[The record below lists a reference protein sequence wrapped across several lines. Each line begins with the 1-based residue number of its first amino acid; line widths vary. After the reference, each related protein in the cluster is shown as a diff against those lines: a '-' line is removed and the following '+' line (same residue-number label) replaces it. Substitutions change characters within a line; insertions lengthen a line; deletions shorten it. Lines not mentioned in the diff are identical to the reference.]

1 MIPRPGRVNPTAVRL
16 LFETLAGLQSG
27 SLKQSSWMLG
37 FERRE
42 RERWVILGR
51 AVAYRALHCGRPLL
65 SPHLSETLRRRRC
78 GCERRSV
85 LLNPTTHCGWAA
97 AGAAPEGGL
106 ISLDY
111 LRFRHSFS
119 ATSILRPSPSPRA
132 ELRPDPIDH
141 GWPVFWARCQS

>member
-1 MIPRPGRVNPTAVRL
+1 
-16 LFETLAGLQSG
+16 SG

-42 RERWVILGR
+42 RERWVILGC

-65 SPHLSETLRRRRC
+65 SPHLSETLRRRR
-78 GCERRSV
+78 
-85 LLNPTTHCGWAA
+85 CGWAA

-141 GWPVFWARCQS
+141 GWPVFWARCQSIASKASLIA